1 MWLKSHKNM
10 ALAIGIGFGAVLLV
24 FVAMIP
30 IYQNASK
37 LLKQIKQKSADLDTL
52 TNKVSILSQLDPNVL
67 QERVVVLDKAL
78 PPRKDILLYLSS
90 IDGLSRE
97 LGLVFGGLTIV
108 PGELTEASSSA
119 SAKKT
124 VKSAGL
130 QNLETEIKM
139 RGSEES
145 IYAFLRKI
153 EEVLPLMEIG
163 NIKVSILGEG
173 QYSLTLTLGMLWA
186 EPATADVNSQVTLF
200 GEKEENYFSQ
210 LSSYRQFE
218 PVIVSA
224 SPIGVGKTDLFA
236 PYAIETTPT
245 PQQ

>member
-1 MWLKSHKNM
+1 MWLNSHKNLAM
-10 ALAIGIGFGAVLLV
+10 AIGIGFAAVLLV

-37 LLKQIKQKSADLDTL
+37 LLKQIKQKSIELEAL

-97 LGLVFGGLTIV
+97 LDSPLVND
-108 PGELTEASSSA
+108 PGARVLPRRVLVLVRRN
-119 SAKKT
+119 AKA
-124 VKSAGL
+124 AGL

-139 RGSEES
+139 RGSEENV
-145 IYAFLRKI
+145 YAFLRKV
-153 EEVLPLMEIG
+153 EEVLPLMQIG
-163 NIKVSILGEG
+163 DIKVSILGED
-173 QYSLTLTLGMLWA
+173 QYSLTLKLGMLWA
-186 EPATADVNSQVTLF
+186 EPATADVKSQVTLF
-200 GEKEENYFSQ
+200 GEKEEKYFSQ
-210 LSSYRQFE
+210 LASYRQFE

-224 SPIGVGKTDLFA
+224 SSKSVGKTDLFA
-236 PYAIETTPT
+236 PFVVGTTI